1 MADEATVTA
10 ADVVAAAVD
19 RWRAAHPAGRPLVVG
34 LCGPQGAG
42 KSTIAAAVSA
52 TVTAA
57 GGRAAVLSLDDL
69 YLAPAARARLA
80 VEVHPLLATRG
91 VPGTHDV
98 ALGVAVLAALVAG
111 RPVAL
116 PRFDKATDA
125 PRALGEWPVA
135 GPVAGPVPGPID
147 VVLFEGWCVGA
158 VAQVDAALAAPVNGL
173 ERDAD
178 PDGRWRCFVNAQ
190 LAGPYR
196 ALFAFVDRLILLRP
210 PDFATVVRWRQAAEL
225 NANGPMTAAQVAAFV
240 AHFERISRH
249 IDSEMP
255 ARADLVVPLGPDR
268 SALALPAEPG

>member
-1 MADEATVTA
+1 
-10 ADVVAAAVD
+10 
-19 RWRAAHPAGRPLVVG
+19 
-34 LCGPQGAG
+34 
-42 KSTIAAAVSA
+42 
-52 TVTAA
+52 
-57 GGRAAVLSLDDL
+57 
-69 YLAPAARARLA
+69 
-80 VEVHPLLATRG
+80 

-125 PRALGEWPVA
+125 PRAPGA

-178 PDGRWRCFVNAQ
+178 PDGRWRRLVNAQ
-190 LAGPYR
+190 LAGPYC

-210 PDFATVVRWRQAAEL
+210 PDFATVVRWRQAAEQ
-225 NANGPMTAAQVAAFV
+225 ASRGPMPPPQVARFC
-240 AHFERISRH
+240 AHFERLTRH
-249 IDSEMP
+249 IDAEMP
-255 ARADLVVPLGPDR
+255 SRADLVVTLAADR
-268 SALALPAEPG
+268 SVAGMAIADGRG